1 MNLKRFIGTLITILT
16 FLGVIYQQQNTPP
29 NQEIV
34 LQFTDSHVT
43 LIESQSTLN
52 LVKNQLYHLG
62 AHNIRV
68 KEIDG
73 GILKITYYS
82 STEASDIK
90 KKLIKKSNFLKGY
103 SQSNQKYPTERLP
116 SKNHLVN
123 YNFDVFL
130 IQNTSYV
137 KSNQLAISFLELNT
151 DNQRILIPNTLIHLP
166 QLCDKNKSINQ
177 KTHKPCHDVLLSE
190 SKRFYNTLKV
200 RAGPFV

>member
-90 KKLIKKSNFLKGY
+90 KKLIKKSNLLKGY
-103 SQSNQKYPTERLP
+103 SQSN
-116 SKNHLVN
+116 S
-123 YNFDVFL
+123 
-130 IQNTSYV
+130 
-137 KSNQLAISFLELNT
+137 
-151 DNQRILIPNTLIHLP
+151 
-166 QLCDKNKSINQ
+166 
-177 KTHKPCHDVLLSE
+177 
-190 SKRFYNTLKV
+190 
-200 RAGPFV
+200 